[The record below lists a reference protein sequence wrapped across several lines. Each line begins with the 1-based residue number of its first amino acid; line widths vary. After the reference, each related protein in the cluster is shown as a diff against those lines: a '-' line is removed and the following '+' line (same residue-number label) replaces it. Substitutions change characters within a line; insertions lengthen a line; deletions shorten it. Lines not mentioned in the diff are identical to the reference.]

1 MDKHLRESLDD
12 CRRATPEC
20 LQGDAVVSNVMTK
33 AGFHSVF
40 QHISPALV
48 GRSVWTLWVNLTTGE
63 NVLTL
68 TNAKGDSCYYELELH
83 LGFVICD
90 NAERAK
96 IKQAVTNP

>member
-1 MDKHLRESLDD
+1 M
-12 CRRATPEC
+12 
-20 LQGDAVVSNVMTK
+20 
-33 AGFHSVF
+33 
-40 QHISPALV
+40 
-48 GRSVWTLWVNLTTGE
+48 WTLWVNLTTGE